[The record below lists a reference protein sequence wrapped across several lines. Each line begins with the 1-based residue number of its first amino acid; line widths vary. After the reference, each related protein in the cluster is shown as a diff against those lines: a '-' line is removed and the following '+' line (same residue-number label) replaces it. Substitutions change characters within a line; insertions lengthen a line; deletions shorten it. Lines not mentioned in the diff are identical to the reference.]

1 MDEAHT
7 CAESSAGE
15 GRSARHQRHRLVS
28 GLSRDETRHMILVTA
43 TPHSGKEDA
52 FRSLLGF
59 LDPSFLDLPDDL
71 SGPANER
78 HRRRLAQHL
87 VQRRRADIRHWMG
100 AETPFPNREEA
111 EEHYTLSPEYRKLF
125 ERVLRYAREK
135 VQDDTAGGVRQRVRW
150 WSALALLRSLASS
163 PAAAAAT
170 LRNRS
175 APSESETAV
184 EADELGRRTVLD
196 LMEDESQEGVDVAPG
211 GLTAEDEEQQRER
224 RRLQDMARE
233 AETLYG
239 KPDAKLQKATKLVTE
254 LVEDGSHLDT
264 PASGHRR
271 TIFLRSCE

>member
-1 MDEAHT
+1 
-7 CAESSAGE
+7 
-15 GRSARHQRHRLVS
+15 
-28 GLSRDETRHMILVTA
+28 
-43 TPHSGKEDA
+43 
-52 FRSLLGF
+52 
-59 LDPSFLDLPDDL
+59 
-71 SGPANER
+71 
-78 HRRRLAQHL
+78 
-87 VQRRRADIRHWMG
+87 MG

-125 ERVLRYAREK
+125 ERVLRCAREK

-175 APSESETAV
+175 APSESETIA

-196 LMEDESQEGVDVAPG
+196 LMEDEFQEGVDVAPG

-224 RRLQDMARE
+224 RSLQDIARE

-264 PASGHRR
+264 PASDHRR

>member
-1 MDEAHT
+1 
-7 CAESSAGE
+7 
-15 GRSARHQRHRLVS
+15 
-28 GLSRDETRHMILVTA
+28 MILVTA

-175 APSESETAV
+175 APSESETIA

-196 LMEDESQEGVDVAPG
+196 LMEDEFQEGVDVAPG